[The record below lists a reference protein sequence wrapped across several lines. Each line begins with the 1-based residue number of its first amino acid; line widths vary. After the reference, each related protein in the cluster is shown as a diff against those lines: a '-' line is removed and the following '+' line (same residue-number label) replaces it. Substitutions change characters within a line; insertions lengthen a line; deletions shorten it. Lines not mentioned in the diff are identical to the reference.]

1 VSAEPEFPYRQRHR
15 ACIHPETYKYF
26 FARAQVAAVW
36 ARLIDAYGAPRALP
50 SVHVVEI
57 ETPRL
62 LLRATSAKNPITVIR
77 KRACT
82 DEDIARLHVIF
93 EYSGGASGE

>member
-1 VSAEPEFPYRQRHR
+1 MSGPEFPYRELHR
-15 ACIHPETYKYF
+15 ACIHPQTYKYF
-26 FARAQVAAVW
+26 FSREQVAAVW
-36 ARLIDAYGAPRALP
+36 ARLIAAYGAPRVLP

-77 KRACT
+77 KRSCT
-82 DEDIARLHVIF
+82 DEDIAGLHVIF
-93 EYSGGASGE
+93 EYPEGAREA